1 MLMQAVQN
9 LESRFLFYFILKKT
23 STDYSKKI
31 MANDLE
37 YTRERS
43 LNTSNNLFDKN
54 DNNFQYASEL
64 VFGI

>member
-1 MLMQAVQN
+1 M
-9 LESRFLFYFILKKT
+9 K
-23 STDYSKKI
+23 
-31 MANDLE
+31 DLE
-37 YTRERS
+37 YTHERS